1 MAINRNCMK
10 MYMERSRI
18 HGIQRNK
25 GDTMGRKCILV
36 DREKFTNAINDYCQ
50 HKITMAV
57 ACKKAGMSEPT
68 FRKYLRMCWLGQP
81 LPEELFE
88 RKK

>member
-1 MAINRNCMK
+1 
-10 MYMERSRI
+10 
-18 HGIQRNK
+18 
-25 GDTMGRKCILV
+25 MGRKCILA

-57 ACKKAGMSEPT
+57 ACKRAGMSEPT